1 MPLASQLQEA
11 ISESFIVR
19 RGEKVTPGKSFGS
32 FSTAEVGGQDVTSFK
47 VKTADGANVVIMVR
61 GGPTATGKGYGMAE
75 ILAPGLKRPY
85 PVTAKKALQLKDQIP
100 LYDKS
105 ELLGLIS
112 GKKKTQED
120 LNRRFEEALVEFQL
134 FGRTKGDLRGAKKG
148 QTITYKSKEGG
159 EKKLMVV
166 SIGRHKG
173 FGKMVVAKDQK
184 GSQYHLPLN
193 DEGQATVVLRKTG
206 DPKDPNETMADIHAM
221 PKAWVEESERDD
233 NLDEAGRVY
242 THIFQVPEGN
252 RKEMER
258 FLKQKQEELKGLEKR
273 IEGAKAYIKQRAKE
287 LRVRPDDWQ
296 LTNRKL
302 RDEYEKTQLAIQM
315 AQGSLERMK
324 ESLDE
329 AAGELGRPEV
339 ITGMRYGGTRYKYL
353 HGVNI
358 DHVEKDKEFIV
369 WQADY
374 PKSKRLGTAK
384 TLKDAEKLAL
394 QKADLSQ
401 RRGE

>member
-11 ISESFIVR
+11 ISESFVAR
-19 RGEKVTPGKSFGS
+19 HNQMMP
-32 FSTAEVGGQDVTSFK
+32 
-47 VKTADGANVVIMVR
+47 
-61 GGPTATGKGYGMAE
+61 
-75 ILAPGLKRPY
+75 
-85 PVTAKKALQLKDQIP
+85 
-100 LYDKS
+100 
-105 ELLGLIS
+105 
-112 GKKKTQED
+112 ED
-120 LNRRFEEALVEFQL
+120 LNRRFEETLVEFQL

-159 EKKLMVV
+159 EKKLTVV

-206 DPKDPNETMADIHAM
+206 DPKDPNETMADLHAM
-221 PKAWVEESERDD
+221 PKAWLSE
-233 NLDEAGRVY
+233 N
-242 THIFQVPEGN
+242 
-252 RKEMER
+252 
-258 FLKQKQEELKGLEKR
+258 
-273 IEGAKAYIKQRAKE
+273 
-287 LRVRPDDWQ
+287 
-296 LTNRKL
+296 
-302 RDEYEKTQLAIQM
+302 
-315 AQGSLERMK
+315 
-324 ESLDE
+324 LDE
-329 AAGELGRPEV
+329 AAGELGKPDV
-339 ITGMRYGGTRYKYL
+339 ITGMKYGGTRYKYL